1 MPGSRVD
8 GYPVPSSSITMK
20 QMLTLL
26 LLTTVLNFALTHS
39 QTLLGDLLWDGLMS
53 MVGVFRRQVSGTM
66 SAMGVFLR
74 QFLTYF
80 WIYV

>member
-53 MVGVFRRQVSGTM
+53 MVGVFR
-66 SAMGVFLR
+66 
-74 QFLTYF
+74 
-80 WIYV
+80 